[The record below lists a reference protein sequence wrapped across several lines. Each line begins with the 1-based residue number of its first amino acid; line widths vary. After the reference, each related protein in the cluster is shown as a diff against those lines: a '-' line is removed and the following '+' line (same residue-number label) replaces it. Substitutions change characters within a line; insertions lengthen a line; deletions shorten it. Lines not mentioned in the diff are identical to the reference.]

1 MRERRRKTVVGLR
14 HFNRSSKR
22 RALWVRHGSGL
33 ARHEALI
40 ERFCRKT
47 AREELIEQTQDRA
60 RRLGLL
66 SDDRKA
72 TGSFGPSMT
81 ISAKAWL
88 LPGASFCSVYHDG
101 ERVTE
106 VSYNPWYH

>member
-1 MRERRRKTVVGLR
+1 MGFGILIVLASAVLFG
-14 HFNRSSKR
+14 F
-22 RALWVRHGSGL
+22 VMVQVF